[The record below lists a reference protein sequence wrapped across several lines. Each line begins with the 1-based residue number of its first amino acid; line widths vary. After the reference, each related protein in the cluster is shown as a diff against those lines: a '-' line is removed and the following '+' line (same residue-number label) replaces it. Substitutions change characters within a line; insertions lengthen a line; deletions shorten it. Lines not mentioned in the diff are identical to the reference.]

1 MQQGQAHELV
11 HGPRYNSKCVDC
23 GGICIFADDS
33 TLSVSNWDPQQLR
46 GEIKNK
52 YKAIAEHMSQNK
64 LILNSEKTHLLV
76 MSSERKHQKYGD
88 FGITLDTGNEVIKPK
103 SEEKLLGGIVS
114 NNLLW
119 NKHIKDGQKSL
130 SAILT
135 LRINALG
142 KVSRFCSFKNRKLIA
157 NGIVL
162 SHITYLVQLYGGC
175 SDYLLSG
182 LQVLQNRAARMVTRL
197 GWYTPTETLLRQC
210 WWLSIRQMIE
220 YHSLLLIYKTR
231 SSRKPNYIF
240 SIISKKFERRT
251 RLSTTEGIRDSR
263 GFKTLLANKS
273 FLPRTIQM
281 WNEGLPVQIR
291 TEGKISIFKEKL
303 RNWVKENIKI

>member
-1 MQQGQAHELV
+1 
-11 HGPRYNSKCVDC
+11 
-23 GGICIFADDS
+23 
-33 TLSVSNWDPQQLR
+33 
-46 GEIKNK
+46 
-52 YKAIAEHMSQNK
+52 MSQNK

-162 SHITYLVQLYGGC
+162 SHITYLVQLHGRC

-210 WWLSIRQMIE
+210 GWLSIRQMIE